1 MKQGLTLEHVEL
13 GKRTARIFRFNDFG
27 HKSLPLFQYVV
38 ATVPRNE
45 QARKETSIEQE
56 NFES

>member
-27 HKSLPLFQYVV
+27 PKSLPLFQYVV

>member
-1 MKQGLTLEHVEL
+1 MKQGLALEHGDL

-27 HKSLPLFQYVV
+27 PKSLPLFQYVV
-38 ATVPRNE
+38 ATVPRNKQTRE
-45 QARKETSIEQE
+45 ETIIEQE